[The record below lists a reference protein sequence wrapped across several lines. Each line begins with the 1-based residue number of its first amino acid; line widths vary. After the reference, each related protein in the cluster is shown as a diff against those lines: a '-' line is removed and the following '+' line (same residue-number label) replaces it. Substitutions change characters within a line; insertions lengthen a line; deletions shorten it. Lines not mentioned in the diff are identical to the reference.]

1 MTLGNVDL
9 TQELV
14 QAVRDTVDIV
24 DIAGEQTRLT
34 RKGNRWEGLCPL
46 HKEKTP
52 SFSVDRDRGL
62 FYCFGCGAGGDA
74 IKLHM
79 QLSGDD
85 FPAAIESLA
94 LRYGIPMRSR
104 RTGSSGQRRDGPD
117 IAGALAAT
125 TKWFTGQLGQK
136 VPSDYLRER
145 RISPELAERFGLGY
159 APDGWETLTRALAG
173 KPGSPSGATV
183 KMPDLIAAGLAA
195 PSKRSGEPYSRFR
208 HRLIF
213 PIHNASGRLVGFGGR
228 TLGDD
233 KAKYVNTAETE
244 RFHKSMLLYGLYQS
258 RRDIRDS
265 GRAILTEGYFDV
277 LAVAAA
283 GIEGAVASMGTSL
296 TPEQARLIARYAEEV
311 VVAYDDDAAGEK
323 AYRRALPLLLTQGLA
338 VYRAQLGTDAEGKGH
353 DPDSL
358 RLERGETELA
368 RRIADA
374 PDAVTAEI
382 ERLAPPAIRGEPH
395 RTAQAAAAIGDL
407 LAAIPDSVLRYAYS
421 RRAADRLDVPVEVL
435 RKRVRPGRR
444 DSPGRRG
451 GGPPG
456 GRPGFG
462 GPGTDGS
469 DPGAPRPGGSSDPRS
484 GRSEGGPETAPR
496 RPSPVRNLEER
507 VLQHLLLPGAEPP
520 AAADLPDPE
529 AFLDA
534 ECRNIFRVFCDLYTR
549 RGEPPDARAVLD
561 GLGREGSAVDRLAS
575 LLLEESFGSGGFGTH
590 ESTLPEA
597 LRGLQRRWEKQ
608 RLRQLQR
615 EIVDAARQGNDERL
629 DRLKREKTRLSL
641 RHQLGSEPAEPR
653 A

>member
-1 MTLGNVDL
+1 MALGNVDL

-24 DIAGEQTRLT
+24 DIAAEHTRLT
-34 RKGNRWEGLCPL
+34 QKGNRWEGLCPL

-104 RTGSSGQRRDGPD
+104 RTSSSGRREDGPN
-117 IAGALAAT
+117 IEGALAAAARY
-125 TKWFTGQLGQK
+125 FSEQLGQQ
-136 VPSDYLRER
+136 VPSDYLRGR
-145 RISPELAERFGLGY
+145 RITPELAKRFGLGY

-173 KPGSPSGATV
+173 KPGSPV
-183 KMPDLIAAGLAA
+183 KMADLIAAGLAS
-195 PSKRSGEPYSRFR
+195 PSKHSGEPYSRFR

-244 RFHKSMLLYGLYQS
+244 RFHKSTLLYGLYQA

-265 GRAILTEGYFDV
+265 GRAILVEGYFDA
-277 LAVAAA
+277 LAVAAS
-283 GIEGAVASMGTSL
+283 GVEGAVASMGTSL

-311 VVAYDDDAAGEK
+311 VVAYDGDNAGEE
-323 AYRRALPLLLTQGLA
+323 AHRRALLLLLTQGLA
-338 VYRAQLGTDAEGKGH
+338 VYRLQLGVGADGKPH

-358 RLERGETELA
+358 RLEEGEEELV
-368 RRIADA
+368 RRLAEA

-382 ERLAPPAIRGEPH
+382 ARLAPPEIRGEPR
-395 RTAQAAAAIGDL
+395 RTAQAAKAIGDVL
-407 LAAIPDSVLRYAYS
+407 SAIPDTVLRYAYT
-421 RRAADRLDVPVEVL
+421 RRAAERLDVPVEVF
-435 RKRVRPGRR
+435 RKRVRPGAQNPRDRR
-444 DSPGRRG
+444 RSIGTPGSAG
-451 GGPPG
+451 GADAPA
-456 GRPGFG
+456 
-462 GPGTDGS
+462 
-469 DPGAPRPGGSSDPRS
+469 GAPATENPPRP
-484 GRSEGGPETAPR
+484 
-496 RPSPVRNLEER
+496 PSLVRNLEER
-507 VLQHLLLPGAEPP
+507 VLQHLLQSGVELPPLAE
-520 AAADLPDPE
+520 LPSPE

-534 ECRNIFRVFCDLYTR
+534 ECRNIFRVFCDLYDG
-549 RGEPPDARAVLD
+549 RGEPPDSRAVLN
-561 GLGREGSAVDRLAS
+561 GLGREGAAVDRLAS
-575 LLLEESFGSGGFGTH
+575 LLLEESFGSERLGL
-590 ESTLPEA
+590 SEA
-597 LRGLQRRWEKQ
+597 LRGLERRWEKQ

-615 EIVDAARQGNDERL
+615 EIVEAARQGDDESL
-629 DRLKREKTRLSL
+629 DRLEKEKTRLSL
-641 RHQLGSEPAEPR
+641 RHQLGSEPASSR
-653 A
+653 DGRSRG